1 MLWEFSFPF
10 LKTEIRDFKNPRAY
24 PRVIFVDAILPV
36 TNNWIEPINLRR
48 KKPDNI
54 VKKYVTPD
62 QINYA
67 QQIPNS
73 FSYDR
78 ALIWIL
84 NSGQINT
91 NCNRKHDST

>member
-1 MLWEFSFPF
+1 MLLATP
-10 LKTEIRDFKNPRAY
+10 TTT
-24 PRVIFVDAILPV
+24 
-36 TNNWIEPINLRR
+36 TNNWIGPINLMENNRTV
-48 KKPDNI
+48 

-78 ALIWIL
+78 AFIWIL
-84 NSGQINT
+84 NSGQISEKKLQISLT
-91 NCNRKHDST
+91 VG

>member
-24 PRVIFVDAILPV
+24 PRVIVVDAILPV
-36 TNNWIEPINLRR
+36 TNNWIGPINLRR
-48 KKPDNI
+48 KKPDSI

-62 QINYA
+62 QIKYA

-84 NSGQINT
+84 NSGKIIT
-91 NCNRKHDST
+91 NCHRKT